1 MGPAVTERDTNVNAQ
16 TPPPIAPPPVQ
27 PFGKGLEHLNLLGVF
42 HYVLGGIVGFFACM
56 PLIHVGVGVF
66 LLSQPH
72 GFGGPNDI
80 PPFMGW
86 MFVILGTTFVVL
98 GWTLAGMLLA
108 AGSRLRRRRKRIFCI
123 VVAALSCAFTPLGTV
138 LGVFTL
144 IELFKPEVK
153 TLFETGA
160 TPHPPAGGG

>member
-1 MGPAVTERDTNVNAQ
+1 MNAQ
-16 TPPPIAPPPVQ
+16 TPPPIVPPPIH
-27 PFGKGLEHLNLLGVF
+27 PFSKDLEHLNLLGVF

-56 PLIHVGVGVF
+56 PLIHVGMGVF
-66 LLSQPH
+66 LLSQPR
-72 GFGGPNDI
+72 GFGGPNGV
-80 PPFMGW
+80 PSFVGW

-144 IELFKPEVK
+144 IALFKPEVK
-153 TLFETGA
+153 TLFE
-160 TPHPPAGGG
+160 AGGAPESTASRC